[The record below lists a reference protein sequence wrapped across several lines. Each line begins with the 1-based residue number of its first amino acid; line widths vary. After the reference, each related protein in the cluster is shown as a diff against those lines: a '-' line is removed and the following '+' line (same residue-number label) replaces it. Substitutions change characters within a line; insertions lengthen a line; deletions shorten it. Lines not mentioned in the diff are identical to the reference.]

1 VVLAFPTGLIC
12 PQALPI
18 VDQDPIIKE
27 SNSRAHRVTQEI
39 RLQDESEGQGNTATA
54 EAQPK
59 LKRPPMYKVLLMND
73 DYTPMDFVVHVL
85 EIFFGM
91 GPEQATQ
98 VMLAVHTKGMGVC
111 GIFPKDIAETKAAQ
125 VVQYAKEHQ
134 HPLMAEV
141 EPCADDE

>member
-1 VVLAFPTGLIC
+1 M
-12 PQALPI
+12 
-18 VDQDPIIKE
+18 
-27 SNSRAHRVTQEI
+27 TQEI

-54 EAQPK
+54 EAKPK

-141 EPCADDE
+141 EPCTDDDE

>member
-1 VVLAFPTGLIC
+1 MSDQPGVDDEGGLA
-12 PQALPI
+12 
-18 VDQDPIIKE
+18 
-27 SNSRAHRVTQEI
+27 
-39 RLQDESEGQGNTATA
+39 TAT
-54 EAQPK
+54 AQPK
-59 LKRPPMYKVLLMND
+59 LKRPPMYRVLLMND

-85 EIFFGM
+85 EVFFAM

-141 EPCADDE
+141 EPTEDDD

>member
-1 VVLAFPTGLIC
+1 MIQMSDQPGFDDEGGLAT
-12 PQALPI
+12 
-18 VDQDPIIKE
+18 D
-27 SNSRAHRVTQEI
+27 
-39 RLQDESEGQGNTATA
+39 TAK
-54 EAQPK
+54 PK
-59 LKRPPMYKVLLMND
+59 LKRPPLYKVLLMND

-85 EIFFGM
+85 EVFFAM

-141 EPCADDE
+141 EPTEDDD

>member
-1 VVLAFPTGLIC
+1 MI
-12 PQALPI
+12 QI
-18 VDQDPIIKE
+18 DDSII
-27 SNSRAHRVTQEI
+27 RAAGSPEND
-39 RLQDESEGQGNTATA
+39 DESGVATAT
-54 EAQPK
+54 AQPK
-59 LKRPPMYKVLLMND
+59 LKRPPLYKVMLMND

-85 EIFFGM
+85 EVFFGM
-91 GPEQATQ
+91 GADQATQ

-141 EPCADDE
+141 EPAEDED